1 MAARTRLALPIL
13 IFYCTSLS
21 AALGAEYTSEDQSLD
36 EPSHASLLQV
46 KMGMLKQ
53 YAQRYSNPKYFW
65 SGKNGDDLR
74 TGASEYTVD
83 LNVLKAGPAWS
94 FIDGD
99 HGVVRAAPLIDGKMN
114 VYLATV
120 QDTEALSTAVGRVRK
135 FSPDGKI
142 LWNYTDTSRIAEVP
156 SLYDGMIFF
165 TNMQGLVT
173 ALDMETGREV
183 WRKSALV
190 DKAQSSAPDTWSM
203 TAGDGIVISAVS
215 SNGKQ
220 NDYIV
225 ALAAETGEVKW
236 SFQPDQFVYNSLV
249 ALKDGSLVFSDNTGK
264 AYRLDLKTG
273 HQIWKVGP
281 ARRGETIQTV
291 MSTGGTVLGSNGVAY
306 VTSNAF
312 VAGQKNGF
320 ITAFNFSS
328 GNFLWRESTNYAAN
342 NGAVVGNIGGR
353 LAVAIGVGENPDMPD
368 WSLQSKHVADNAPF
382 LPEKKAQ
389 ILALDAETGKSIW
402 SHELPAWH
410 GWGAGETMEH
420 VCLPDSFGN
429 AAISGDG
436 TVFVGFQSGHL
447 IGINDK
453 DGNGQISPEEI
464 AEFDAGRCVQGTPAI
479 APGMLAFTPCNGLH
493 VFKA

>member
-13 IFYCTSLS
+13 IFFHTFLS
-21 AALGAEYTSEDQSLD
+21 AALGAACTSDDQCLE
-36 EPSHASLLQV
+36 EPPHASLLQY
-46 KMGMLKQ
+46 KMQILER
-53 YAQRYSNPKYFW
+53 YAQHYSKPKYFW
-65 SGKNGDDLR
+65 SSKNGDDLR
-74 TGASEYTVD
+74 TGSSEYTID
-83 LNVLKAGPAWS
+83 LNVLKARPAWS

-99 HGVVRAAPLIDGKMN
+99 HGVVRAAPLIDDKMN
-114 VYLATV
+114 IYLATV
-120 QDTEALSTAVGRVRK
+120 QNTEALSTAVGKVRK

-142 LWNYTDTSRIAEVP
+142 LWNYTDTSRIPEVP
-156 SLYDGMIFF
+156 SLYDGRIFF

-190 DKAQSSAPDTWSM
+190 GKAQGSAPDTWSM
-203 TAGDGIVISAVS
+203 AAGDGIVICAVS
-215 SNGKQ
+215 SDGKA
-220 NDYIV
+220 NDYLV
-225 ALAAETGEVKW
+225 ALAADTGEVKW
-236 SFQPDQFVYNSLV
+236 SFEPDHFVYNSLV

-281 ARRGETIQTV
+281 ARRGETIQTAL
-291 MSTGGTVLGSNGVAY
+291 STGGTVLGSNGVAY
-306 VTSNAF
+306 VTSNAI

-320 ITAFNFSS
+320 ITAFNFSN
-328 GNFLWRESTNYAAN
+328 GNFLWRESTNYEAN
-342 NGAVVGNIGGR
+342 NGAAVGSIGGR

-368 WSLQSKHVADNAPF
+368 WTLQSKHVADNAPF
-382 LPEKKAQ
+382 LPEKNGR
-389 ILALDAETGKSIW
+389 ILALDAETGISIW

-429 AAISGDG
+429 AVISGDG
-436 TVFVGFQSGHL
+436 TVFVGFQSGIF

-464 AEFDAGRCVQGTPAI
+464 AEFDTGRCVQGTPAI